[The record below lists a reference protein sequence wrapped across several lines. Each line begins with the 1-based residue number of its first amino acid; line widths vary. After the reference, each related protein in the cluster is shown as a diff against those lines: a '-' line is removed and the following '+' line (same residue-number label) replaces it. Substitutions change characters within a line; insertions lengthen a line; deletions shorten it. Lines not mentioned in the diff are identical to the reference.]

1 MRKMKYGGAAAIA
14 AVIAFGGPGTPPIL
28 TSTAEAAHFVFVPR
42 TTVRVAPRVGPAVR
56 YRGYRST
63 STFFW
68 WPWSA
73 PCRKDKRGNC
83 R

>member
-1 MRKMKYGGAAAIA
+1 MHKMKYGGAAAVV
-14 AVIAFGGPGTPPIL
+14 AVIAFGSPVTPPIL
-28 TSTAEAAHFVFVPR
+28 TSTAEAAHVVFVPR
-42 TTVRVAPRVGPAVR
+42 TTVRVAPRVGPGAR
-56 YRGYRST
+56 YRSYRST
-63 STFFW
+63 STFFV